1 MQRYQIYL
9 DPASVGVTDNLA
21 RALDISR
28 SQIIREAIERIMRE
42 YRKILFARTAVSL
55 KSHPLLKMAG
65 FAKSPTNNVSLNV
78 DEIYSRD

>member
-1 MQRYQIYL
+1 MQRYQVYL
-9 DPASVGVTDNLA
+9 DPAAVGVTDDLA

-28 SQIIREAIERIMRE
+28 SQIIREVIARIMRE
-42 YRKILFARTAVSL
+42 YGKILFARTRASL

-65 FAKSPTNNVSLNV
+65 FAKSPTNRVSLNI